1 MLLLQLHRNPQIPAR
16 LFFKEAFFMTASMNA
31 SNEAKRFYIT
41 TPIYYPSANLHI
53 GHAYCTVMADTM
65 TRYKRMQGYETYF
78 LTGSDEHGQKIE
90 RVAKAEGVTPIEYTD
105 KIVATFQAL
114 WERLLISNDDFI
126 RTTQPRH
133 MEVVQ
138 KIFTTIYEKGDI
150 YKSEYEGHYCTPC
163 ETFFTERQLE
173 DGNCPD
179 CGRPT
184 ELIKEESYFFKMS
197 KYQDQLLQYIEDHP
211 DFIQP
216 VARRNEMINFIKQ
229 GLEDLCI
236 SRTTFDWGI
245 PVPINEKH
253 VIYVWFDALTNY
265 ISALGYGTDNDEL
278 YQKFWPANIHLV
290 GKDIARFHAII
301 WPCILMAADLPLP
314 KQVFG
319 HGWVLLNSGKM
330 SKSKGNVVD
339 PNVLLDKYGVDAI
352 RYFLLREISTG
363 SDGYY
368 SEEALVNRINIDLAN
383 DYGNLVSR
391 SVAMIDKYFDGIVPA
406 PADTPASEFDA
417 ELKALAETVGVD
429 AAEYLEKMDF
439 PNALAS
445 IWKLISRANK
455 YIDETAPWVLAKD
468 ESKKAALGTVMYNLM
483 ECIRMSTILL
493 APFMPL
499 VPGKVAEQTGQTLE
513 GRTWADG
520 CTWGNVET
528 GVKVNKK
535 EAIFPRIDPKSLDLP
550 KEEVKAEA
558 PKVEAKKEPKQDA
571 PKEETPAEA
580 KAEITYDDFAKL
592 DLRVV
597 EVLECSKV
605 EKADKLLQFKLK
617 MGDEIRTVVSG
628 IAKFYESPEEL
639 VGKKLVLVA
648 NLAPKKI
655 RGIVSHGMLLS
666 AATDDDS
673 LLQVLQVTHE
683 DIPSGATVC

>member
-1 MLLLQLHRNPQIPAR
+1 
-16 LFFKEAFFMTASMNA
+16 
-31 SNEAKRFYIT
+31 
-41 TPIYYPSANLHI
+41 
-53 GHAYCTVMADTM
+53 
-65 TRYKRMQGYETYF
+65 
-78 LTGSDEHGQKIE
+78 
-90 RVAKAEGVTPIEYTD
+90 
-105 KIVATFQAL
+105 
-114 WERLLISNDDFI
+114 
-126 RTTQPRH
+126 
-133 MEVVQ
+133 
-138 KIFTTIYEKGDI
+138 
-150 YKSEYEGHYCTPC
+150 
-163 ETFFTERQLE
+163 
-173 DGNCPD
+173 
-179 CGRPT
+179 
-184 ELIKEESYFFKMS
+184 
-197 KYQDQLLQYIEDHP
+197 
-211 DFIQP
+211 
-216 VARRNEMINFIKQ
+216 
-229 GLEDLCI
+229 
-236 SRTTFDWGI
+236 
-245 PVPINEKH
+245 
-253 VIYVWFDALTNY
+253 
-265 ISALGYGTDNDEL
+265 
-278 YQKFWPANIHLV
+278 
-290 GKDIARFHAII
+290 
-301 WPCILMAADLPLP
+301 
-314 KQVFG
+314 
-319 HGWVLLNSGKM
+319 
-330 SKSKGNVVD
+330 
-339 PNVLLDKYGVDAI
+339 
-352 RYFLLREISTG
+352 
-363 SDGYY
+363 
-368 SEEALVNRINIDLAN
+368 
-383 DYGNLVSR
+383 
-391 SVAMIDKYFDGIVPA
+391 
-406 PADTPASEFDA
+406 
-417 ELKALAETVGVD
+417 
-429 AAEYLEKMDF
+429 MDF

-550 KEEVKAEA
+550 KDDVKAEA
-558 PKVEAKKEPKQDA
+558 PKVEAKKEPKQEA

>member
-1 MLLLQLHRNPQIPAR
+1 MP
-16 LFFKEAFFMTASMNA
+16 EST
-31 SNEAKRFYIT
+31 NEPKRFYIT

-138 KIFTTIYEKGDI
+138 KIFQTIYEKGDI

-163 ETFFTERQLE
+163 ETFFTERQLV

-197 KYQDQLLQYIEDHP
+197 KYQDQLLQYIDEHP

-245 PVPINEKH
+245 PVPINDKH

-265 ISALGYGTDNDEL
+265 ISALGYGTDNDDL
-278 YQKFWPANIHLV
+278 YQKFWPADIHLV

-406 PADTPASEFDA
+406 PAATPASEFDA

-429 AAEYLEKMDF
+429 AAAYLEKMDF

-445 IWKLISRANK
+445 IWRLISRANK

-468 ESKKAALGTVMYNLM
+468 ENKKADLGTVLYNLM

-499 VPGKVAEQTGQTLE
+499 VPGKVAEQTGQQLE

-528 GVKVNKK
+528 GVKVCKK

-550 KEEVKAEA
+550 KEEVKTEA
-558 PKVEAKKEPKQDA
+558 PKAEAKKEEKTEAKQ
-571 PKEETPAEA
+571 EEPAEG

-655 RGIVSHGMLLS
+655 RGIMSHGMLLS

>member
-1 MLLLQLHRNPQIPAR
+1 
-16 LFFKEAFFMTASMNA
+16 MTESA
-31 SNEAKRFYIT
+31 ETKRFYIT

-138 KIFTTIYEKGDI
+138 KIFKTIYEKGDI

-163 ETFFTERQLE
+163 ETFFTERQLV

-184 ELIKEESYFFKMS
+184 EVIKEESYFFKMS

-245 PVPINEKH
+245 PVPINDKH

-265 ISALGYGTDNDEL
+265 ISALGYTTDNDEL
-278 YQKFWPANIHLV
+278 FQKFWPADIHLV

-391 SVAMIDKYFDGIVPA
+391 SVAMIDKYFEGIVPA
-406 PADTPASEFDA
+406 PASSPASEFDA
-417 ELKALAETVGVD
+417 DLKALAETVGND
-429 AAEYLEKMDF
+429 AAAYLEKMDF

-468 ESKKAALGTVMYNLM
+468 ESKKADLGTVLYNLM
-483 ECIRMSTILL
+483 ECIRISTILL
-493 APFMPL
+493 TPFMPL
-499 VPGKVAEQTGQTLE
+499 VPGKVAEQTGQHLE

-528 GVKVNKK
+528 GVKVCKK
-535 EAIFPRIDPKSLDLP
+535 EAIFPRIDPKTLDLP
-550 KEEVKAEA
+550 KEEAKADAPVK
-558 PKVEAKKEPKQDA
+558 EAKKEAKQEA
-571 PKEETPAEA
+571 KKEDTPAAEG

-617 MGDEIRTVVSG
+617 MGNEIRTVVSG
-628 IAKFYESPEEL
+628 IAKFYENPESL
-639 VGKKLVLVA
+639 IGKKLVLVA

-655 RGIVSHGMLLS
+655 RGIMSHGMLLS

-683 DIPSGATVC
+683 DIPSGSTVC

>member
-1 MLLLQLHRNPQIPAR
+1 MSE
-16 LFFKEAFFMTASMNA
+16 KKT
-31 SNEAKRFYIT
+31 FYIT

-65 TRYKRMQGYETYF
+65 TRYKKMQGYETYF

-105 KIVATFQAL
+105 KIVATFQDL
-114 WERLLISNDDFI
+114 WKRLLISNDDFI

-133 MEVVQ
+133 IEIVQ
-138 KIFTTIYEKGDI
+138 QIFKTIYEKGDI

-173 DGNCPD
+173 NGNCPD

-197 KYQDQLLQYIEDHP
+197 KYQDRLLQYIDEHP

-216 VARRNEMINFIKQ
+216 VTRRNEMINFIKQ

-265 ISALGYGTDNDEL
+265 ISALGYGTDHDEL
-278 YQKFWPANIHLV
+278 YQKFWPADIHLV

-314 KQVFG
+314 KQIFG
-319 HGWVLLNSGKM
+319 HGWVLLDSGKM

-363 SDGYY
+363 SDGTY
-368 SEEALVNRINIDLAN
+368 SEEALIKRINTDLAN
-383 DYGNLVSR
+383 DFGNLVSR
-391 SVAMIDKYFDGIVPA
+391 TVAMIDKYFGGKVPA
-406 PADTPASEFDA
+406 PAETTALDE
-417 ELKALAETVGVD
+417 ELKALALTVGEE
-429 AAEYLEKMDF
+429 AAACLEKLDF
-439 PNALAS
+439 PNALAA

-468 ESKKAALGTVMYNLM
+468 ESKLPQLGTVMYHLM
-483 ECIRMSTILL
+483 EAIRISSVLL

-499 VPGKVAEQTGQTLE
+499 LPGKVSEQIGQDLTAC
-513 GRTWADG
+513 TWADG
-520 CTWGNVET
+520 CTWGLTTAGNQV
-528 GVKVNKK
+528 VKKD
-535 EAIFPRIDPKSLDLP
+535 AIFPRIDLKTLEQPAP
-550 KEEVKAEA
+550 TPAPVAEVKAE
-558 PKVEAKKEPKQDA
+558 PEQ
-571 PKEETPAEA
+571 PAG
-580 KAEITYDDFAKL
+580 KAEIQYEDFDKL

-597 EVLECSKV
+597 EVLACSKV
-605 EKADKLLQFKLK
+605 EKADKLLQFQLK

-628 IAKFYESPEEL
+628 IAKFYENPEEL
-639 VGKKLVLVA
+639 IGKKLVLVA

-655 RGIVSHGMLLS
+655 RGIMSHGMLLS
-666 AATDDDS
+666 AAMDDDS
-673 LLQVLQVTHE
+673 ILEVLQVTK
-683 DIPSGATVC
+683 DIPSGSSVR

>member
-1 MLLLQLHRNPQIPAR
+1 MP
-16 LFFKEAFFMTASMNA
+16 EST
-31 SNEAKRFYIT
+31 NEPKRFYIT

-138 KIFTTIYEKGDI
+138 KIFQTIYEKGDI

-163 ETFFTERQLE
+163 ETFFTERQLV

-197 KYQDQLLQYIEDHP
+197 KYQDQLLQYIDEHP

-245 PVPINEKH
+245 PVPINDKH

-265 ISALGYGTDNDEL
+265 ISALGYGTDNDDL
-278 YQKFWPANIHLV
+278 YQKFWPADIHLV

-406 PADTPASEFDA
+406 PAATPACEFDA

-429 AAEYLEKMDF
+429 AAAYLEKMDF

-445 IWKLISRANK
+445 IWRLISRANK

-468 ESKKAALGTVMYNLM
+468 ENKKADLGTVLYNLM

-499 VPGKVAEQTGQTLE
+499 VPGKVAEQTGQQLE

-528 GVKVNKK
+528 GVKVCKK

-550 KEEVKAEA
+550 KEEVKTEA
-558 PKVEAKKEPKQDA
+558 PKAEAKKETK
-571 PKEETPAEA
+571 KEEKTEAKQEEPAEG

-655 RGIVSHGMLLS
+655 RGIMSHGMLLS

>member
-1 MLLLQLHRNPQIPAR
+1 MP
-16 LFFKEAFFMTASMNA
+16 EST
-31 SNEAKRFYIT
+31 NEPKRFYIT

-138 KIFTTIYEKGDI
+138 KIFQTIYEKGDI

-163 ETFFTERQLE
+163 ETFFTERQLVE
-173 DGNCPD
+173 GNCPD

-245 PVPINEKH
+245 PVPINDKH

-265 ISALGYGTDNDEL
+265 ISALGYGTDNDDL
-278 YQKFWPANIHLV
+278 YQKFWPADIHLV

-301 WPCILMAADLPLP
+301 WPCILMAADLPLL

-406 PADTPASEFDA
+406 PAAAPASEFDA
-417 ELKALAETVGVD
+417 ELKTLAETVGVD
-429 AAEYLEKMDF
+429 AAAYLEKMDF

-445 IWKLISRANK
+445 IWRLISRANK

-468 ESKKAALGTVMYNLM
+468 ESKKADLGTVLYNLM

-499 VPGKVAEQTGQTLE
+499 VPGKVAEQTGQHLE
-513 GRTWADG
+513 GCTWADG

-528 GVKVNKK
+528 GVKVCKK

-558 PKVEAKKEPKQDA
+558 PKAEAKKETK
-571 PKEETPAEA
+571 KEEKPEETAEG
-580 KAEITYDDFAKL
+580 KAEITYDDFSKL

-628 IAKFYESPEEL
+628 IAKFYENPEEL

-666 AATDDDS
+666 AATDD
-673 LLQVLQVTHE
+673 
-683 DIPSGATVC
+683 

>member
-1 MLLLQLHRNPQIPAR
+1 
-16 LFFKEAFFMTASMNA
+16 MTASMNTA
-31 SNEAKRFYIT
+31 DEAKRFYIT

-138 KIFTTIYEKGDI
+138 KIFQTIYEKGDI

-163 ETFFTERQLE
+163 ETFFTERQLV

-179 CGRPT
+179 CGRPV

-245 PVPINEKH
+245 PVPINDKH

-265 ISALGYGTDNDEL
+265 ISALGYMSENDEL
-278 YQKFWPANIHLV
+278 FQKFWPADIHLV

-391 SVAMIDKYFDGIVPA
+391 SVAMIDKYFEGIVPA
-406 PADTPASEFDA
+406 PAAEAASEFDA
-417 ELKALAETVGVD
+417 DLKALAETVGND
-429 AAEYLEKMDF
+429 AAAYLEKMDF

-468 ESKKAALGTVMYNLM
+468 ENKKAQLGTVLYNLM
-483 ECIRMSTILL
+483 ECIRISTILL
-493 APFMPL
+493 TPFMPL
-499 VPGKVAEQTGQTLE
+499 VPGKVAEQTGQQLE

-528 GVKVNKK
+528 GVKVCKK
-535 EAIFPRIDPKSLDLP
+535 DAIFPRIDPKTLDLP
-550 KEEVKAEA
+550 KEEAKAEKPA
-558 PKVEAKKEPKQDA
+558 KESKKEVKQEAKKEEA
-571 PKEETPAEA
+571 PASEG

-628 IAKFYESPEEL
+628 IAKFYENPEAL
-639 VGKKLVLVA
+639 IGKKLVLVA

-655 RGIVSHGMLLS
+655 RGIMSHGMLLS

-683 DIPSGATVC
+683 DIPSGSTVC

>member
-1 MLLLQLHRNPQIPAR
+1 
-16 LFFKEAFFMTASMNA
+16 MT
-31 SNEAKRFYIT
+31 EEQKRFYIT

-90 RVAKAEGVTPIEYTD
+90 RVAKAQGVTPIQYTD
-105 KIVATFQAL
+105 KIVATFQDL
-114 WERLLISNDDFI
+114 WKRLLISNDDFI

-138 KIFTTIYEKGDI
+138 QIFKTIYEKGDI

-163 ETFFTERQLE
+163 ETFFTERQLV

-197 KYQDQLLQYIEDHP
+197 KYQDRLLQYIEDHP

-216 VARRNEMINFIKQ
+216 AARRNEMISFIKQ

-245 PVPINEKH
+245 PVPINDKH

-265 ISALGYGTDNDEL
+265 ISALGYGTDHDEL
-278 YQKFWPANIHLV
+278 FQKFWPANIHLV

-314 KQVFG
+314 KQIFG

-368 SEEALVNRINIDLAN
+368 SEEALVKRINTDLAN
-383 DYGNLVSR
+383 DFGNLVSR
-391 SVAMIDKYFDGIVPA
+391 TVAMIDKYFEGIVPA

-417 ELKALAETVGVD
+417 ELKELALSVGNE
-429 AAEYLEKMDF
+429 AAACLEKMDF
-439 PNALAS
+439 PNALAA

-468 ESKKAALGTVMYNLM
+468 ESQKAVLGTVLYNLM
-483 ECIRMSTILL
+483 ESIRISTILL
-493 APFMPL
+493 SPFMPL

-513 GRTWADG
+513 GRAWADG
-520 CTWGNVET
+520 CVWGQVET
-528 GVKVNKK
+528 GVKVCKK
-535 EAIFPRIDPKSLDLP
+535 DAIFPRIDPKSLDLP
-550 KEEVKAEA
+550 KEEAKPEKVKEEKPAA
-558 PKVEAKKEPKQDA
+558 KAEAKKETKQTAEA
-571 PKEETPAEA
+571 PAQA

-617 MGDEIRTVVSG
+617 MGDEVRTVVSG

-673 LLQVLQVTHE
+673 LLEVLQVSKAE
-683 DIPSGATVC
+683 IPSGSTVC

>member
-1 MLLLQLHRNPQIPAR
+1 MP
-16 LFFKEAFFMTASMNA
+16 EST
-31 SNEAKRFYIT
+31 NEPKRFYIT

-314 KQVFG
+314 NQVFG

-558 PKVEAKKEPKQDA
+558 PKVEAKKEPKQEA

>member
-1 MLLLQLHRNPQIPAR
+1 
-16 LFFKEAFFMTASMNA
+16 MTASMNTA
-31 SNEAKRFYIT
+31 DEAKRFYIT

-138 KIFTTIYEKGDI
+138 KIFQTIYEKGDI

-163 ETFFTERQLE
+163 ETFFTERQLV

-179 CGRPT
+179 CGRPV

-245 PVPINEKH
+245 PVPINDKH

-265 ISALGYGTDNDEL
+265 ISALGYMSENDEL
-278 YQKFWPANIHLV
+278 FQKFWPADIHLV

-363 SDGYY
+363 SAGYY

-391 SVAMIDKYFDGIVPA
+391 SVAMIDKYFEGIVPA
-406 PADTPASEFDA
+406 PAAEAASEFDA
-417 ELKALAETVGVD
+417 DLKALAETVGND
-429 AAEYLEKMDF
+429 AAAYLEKMDF

-468 ESKKAALGTVMYNLM
+468 ENKKAELGTVLYNLM
-483 ECIRMSTILL
+483 ECIRISTILL
-493 APFMPL
+493 TPFMPL
-499 VPGKVAEQTGQTLE
+499 VPGKVAEQTGQQLE

-528 GVKVNKK
+528 GVKVCKK
-535 EAIFPRIDPKSLDLP
+535 DAIFPRIDPKTLDLP
-550 KEEVKAEA
+550 KEEAKAEKPA
-558 PKVEAKKEPKQDA
+558 KESKKEVKQEAKKEEA
-571 PKEETPAEA
+571 PASEG

-628 IAKFYESPEEL
+628 IAKFYENPEAL
-639 VGKKLVLVA
+639 IGKKLVLVA

-683 DIPSGATVC
+683 DIPSGSTVC

>member
-1 MLLLQLHRNPQIPAR
+1 MP
-16 LFFKEAFFMTASMNA
+16 EST
-31 SNEAKRFYIT
+31 NEPKRFYIT

-468 ESKKAALGTVMYNLM
+468 DSKKAALGTVMYNLM

-550 KEEVKAEA
+550 KEDVKAEA
-558 PKVEAKKEPKQDA
+558 PKVEAKKEPKQEA

>member
-1 MLLLQLHRNPQIPAR
+1 
-16 LFFKEAFFMTASMNA
+16 
-31 SNEAKRFYIT
+31 
-41 TPIYYPSANLHI
+41 
-53 GHAYCTVMADTM
+53 M
-65 TRYKRMQGYETYF
+65 TRYKKMQGYETYF

-105 KIVATFQAL
+105 KIVATFQDL
-114 WERLLISNDDFI
+114 WKRLLISNDDFI

-133 MEVVQ
+133 IEIVQ
-138 KIFTTIYEKGDI
+138 QIFKTIYEKGDI

-197 KYQDQLLQYIEDHP
+197 KYQDRLLQYIDEHP

-216 VARRNEMINFIKQ
+216 VTRRNEMINFIKQ

-265 ISALGYGTDNDEL
+265 ISALGYGTDHDDL
-278 YQKFWPANIHLV
+278 YQKFWPADIHLV

-314 KQVFG
+314 KQIFG
-319 HGWVLLNSGKM
+319 HGWVLLDSGKM

-363 SDGYY
+363 SDGTY
-368 SEEALVNRINIDLAN
+368 SEEALIKRINTDLAN
-383 DYGNLVSR
+383 DFGNLVSR
-391 SVAMIDKYFDGIVPA
+391 TVAMIDKYFGGKVPA
-406 PADTPASEFDA
+406 PAETTALDE
-417 ELKALAETVGVD
+417 ELKALALTVGEE
-429 AAEYLEKMDF
+429 AAACLEKLDF
-439 PNALAS
+439 PNALAA

-468 ESKKAALGTVMYNLM
+468 ESKLPQLGTVMYHLM
-483 ECIRMSTILL
+483 EAIRISSVLL

-499 VPGKVAEQTGQTLE
+499 LPGKVSEQIGQDLTAC
-513 GRTWADG
+513 TWADG
-520 CTWGNVET
+520 CTWGLTTAGNQV
-528 GVKVNKK
+528 VKKD
-535 EAIFPRIDPKSLDLP
+535 AIFPRIDLKTLEQPAP
-550 KEEVKAEA
+550 TPAPVAEVKAE
-558 PKVEAKKEPKQDA
+558 PEQ
-571 PKEETPAEA
+571 PAG
-580 KAEITYDDFAKL
+580 KAEIQYEDFDKL

-597 EVLECSKV
+597 EVLACSKV
-605 EKADKLLQFKLK
+605 EKADKLLQFQLK

-628 IAKFYESPEEL
+628 IAKFYENPEEL
-639 VGKKLVLVA
+639 IGKKLVLVA

-655 RGIVSHGMLLS
+655 RGIMSHGMLLS
-666 AATDDDS
+666 AAMDDDS
-673 LLQVLQVTHE
+673 ILEVLQVTK
-683 DIPSGATVC
+683 DIPSGSSVR

>member
-1 MLLLQLHRNPQIPAR
+1 
-16 LFFKEAFFMTASMNA
+16 MTETMNA

-138 KIFTTIYEKGDI
+138 KIFQTIYEKGDI

-163 ETFFTERQLE
+163 ETFFTERQLVE
-173 DGNCPD
+173 GNCPD

-184 ELIKEESYFFKMS
+184 EVIKEESYFFKMS

-245 PVPINEKH
+245 PVPINDKH

-265 ISALGYGTDNDEL
+265 ISALGYMSENDDL
-278 YQKFWPANIHLV
+278 FQKFWPADIHLV

-406 PADTPASEFDA
+406 PAANPASEFDA
-417 ELKALAETVGVD
+417 DLKALAETVGND
-429 AAEYLEKMDF
+429 AAAALEKMDF

-468 ESKKAALGTVMYNLM
+468 ENKKAELGTVLYNLM
-483 ECIRMSTILL
+483 ECIRISTILL
-493 APFMPL
+493 TPFMPL
-499 VPGKVAEQTGQTLE
+499 VPGKVAEQTGQNLE

-528 GVKVNKK
+528 GVKVCKK
-535 EAIFPRIDPKSLDLP
+535 DAIFPRIDPKTLDLP
-550 KEEVKAEA
+550 KEEAKEEKPAKES
-558 PKVEAKKEPKQDA
+558 KKEVK
-571 PKEETPAEA
+571 KEESPAAEG

-628 IAKFYESPEEL
+628 IAKFYENPEAL
-639 VGKKLVLVA
+639 IGKKLVLVA

-655 RGIVSHGMLLS
+655 RGIMSHGMLLS

-683 DIPSGATVC
+683 DIPSGSTVC

>member
-1 MLLLQLHRNPQIPAR
+1 MP
-16 LFFKEAFFMTASMNA
+16 EST
-31 SNEAKRFYIT
+31 NEPKRFYIT

-550 KEEVKAEA
+550 KEDVKAEA

-571 PKEETPAEA
+571 PKEETPTEA

-628 IAKFYESPEEL
+628 IAKFY
-639 VGKKLVLVA
+639 
-648 NLAPKKI
+648 
-655 RGIVSHGMLLS
+655 
-666 AATDDDS
+666 
-673 LLQVLQVTHE
+673 
-683 DIPSGATVC
+683 

>member
-1 MLLLQLHRNPQIPAR
+1 MP
-16 LFFKEAFFMTASMNA
+16 EST
-31 SNEAKRFYIT
+31 NEPKRFYIT

-245 PVPINEKH
+245 PVPINDKH

-550 KEEVKAEA
+550 KDDVKAEA
-558 PKVEAKKEPKQDA
+558 PKVEAKKEPKQEA

>member
-1 MLLLQLHRNPQIPAR
+1 
-16 LFFKEAFFMTASMNA
+16 MTASMNTA
-31 SNEAKRFYIT
+31 DEAKRFYIT

-138 KIFTTIYEKGDI
+138 KIFQTIYEKGDI

-163 ETFFTERQLE
+163 ETFFTERQLV

-179 CGRPT
+179 CGRPV

-245 PVPINEKH
+245 PVPINDKH

-265 ISALGYGTDNDEL
+265 ISALGYMSENDEL
-278 YQKFWPANIHLV
+278 FQKFWPADIHLV

-352 RYFLLREISTG
+352 RYFLLRELSTG

-391 SVAMIDKYFDGIVPA
+391 SVAMIDKYFEGIVPA
-406 PADTPASEFDA
+406 PAAEAASEFDA
-417 ELKALAETVGVD
+417 DLKALAETVGND
-429 AAEYLEKMDF
+429 AAAYLEKMDF

-468 ESKKAALGTVMYNLM
+468 ENKKAQLGTVLYNLM
-483 ECIRMSTILL
+483 ECIRISTILL
-493 APFMPL
+493 TPFMPL
-499 VPGKVAEQTGQTLE
+499 VPGKVAEQTGQQLE

-528 GVKVNKK
+528 GVKVCKK
-535 EAIFPRIDPKSLDLP
+535 DAIFPRIDPKTLDLP
-550 KEEVKAEA
+550 KEEAKAEKPA
-558 PKVEAKKEPKQDA
+558 KESKKEVKQEAKKEEA
-571 PKEETPAEA
+571 PASEG

-628 IAKFYESPEEL
+628 IAKFYENPEAL
-639 VGKKLVLVA
+639 IGKKLVLVA

-683 DIPSGATVC
+683 DIPSGSTVC

>member
-1 MLLLQLHRNPQIPAR
+1 
-16 LFFKEAFFMTASMNA
+16 MT
-31 SNEAKRFYIT
+31 EEQKRFYIT

-90 RVAKAEGVTPIEYTD
+90 RVAKAQGVTPIEYTD
-105 KIVATFQAL
+105 KIVATFQDL
-114 WERLLISNDDFI
+114 WKRLLISNDDFI

-138 KIFTTIYEKGDI
+138 QIFKTIYEKGDI

-163 ETFFTERQLE
+163 ETFFTERQLV

-197 KYQDQLLQYIEDHP
+197 KYQDRLLQYIEDHP

-216 VARRNEMINFIKQ
+216 TARRNEMISFIKQ

-245 PVPINEKH
+245 PVPINDKH

-265 ISALGYGTDNDEL
+265 ISALGYGTDHDEL
-278 YQKFWPANIHLV
+278 FQKFWPANIHLV

-314 KQVFG
+314 KQIFG

-368 SEEALVNRINIDLAN
+368 SEEALVKRINTDLAN
-383 DYGNLVSR
+383 DFGNLVSR
-391 SVAMIDKYFDGIVPA
+391 TVAMIDKYFEGAVPA
-406 PADTPASEFDA
+406 PADTPASQFDA
-417 ELKALAETVGVD
+417 ELKELALSVGNE
-429 AAEYLEKMDF
+429 AAACLEKMDF
-439 PNALAS
+439 PNALAA

-468 ESKKAALGTVMYNLM
+468 ESQKSVLGTVLYNLM
-483 ECIRMSTILL
+483 ESIRISTILL

-499 VPGKVAEQTGQTLE
+499 VPGKVAEQTGQALE
-513 GRTWADG
+513 GRAWADG
-520 CTWGNVET
+520 CVWGQVET
-528 GVKVNKK
+528 GVKVCKK
-535 EAIFPRIDPKSLDLP
+535 DAIFPRIDPKSLDLP
-550 KEEVKAEA
+550 KEDAKSEKNKEEKPAAKA
-558 PKVEAKKEPKQDA
+558 EAKKEAKQTAEA
-571 PKEETPAEA
+571 PAQA

-628 IAKFYESPEEL
+628 IAKFYENPEEL

-673 LLQVLQVTHE
+673 LLEVLQVSKAE
-683 DIPSGATVC
+683 IPSGSTVC

>member
-1 MLLLQLHRNPQIPAR
+1 MP
-16 LFFKEAFFMTASMNA
+16 EST
-31 SNEAKRFYIT
+31 NEPKRFYIT

-197 KYQDQLLQYIEDHP
+197 KYQDQLLQYIENHP

-468 ESKKAALGTVMYNLM
+468 DSKKAALGTVMYNLM

-550 KEEVKAEA
+550 KEDVNAEA
-558 PKVEAKKEPKQDA
+558 TKVEAKKEPKQEA

>member
-1 MLLLQLHRNPQIPAR
+1 MP
-16 LFFKEAFFMTASMNA
+16 EST
-31 SNEAKRFYIT
+31 NEPKRFYIT

-550 KEEVKAEA
+550 KEEVKADA
-558 PKVEAKKEPKQDA
+558 PKAEAKKEPKQEA

>member
-1 MLLLQLHRNPQIPAR
+1 MPESI
-16 LFFKEAFFMTASMNA
+16 
-31 SNEAKRFYIT
+31 NEPKRFYIT

-133 MEVVQ
+133 IEVVQ
-138 KIFTTIYEKGDI
+138 NIFKTIYEKGDI

-173 DGNCPD
+173 EGNCPD

-197 KYQDQLLQYIEDHP
+197 KYQDQLLQYIEEHP

-245 PVPINEKH
+245 PVPINDKH

-550 KEEVKAEA
+550 KEDVKAEA
-558 PKVEAKKEPKQDA
+558 PVKEAKKEQKQEA